1 MLDVMYLELVEDTR
15 AGVTAV
21 VQHISTRIEQAL
33 FHPLQTPSVPYK
45 LALRCGAVPI
55 LGVPGSPSRPVFSV
69 NHCMFCCGLT
79 AVFELAGREYAGCL
93 YDSQPVLPDMPNHS
107 F

>member
-33 FHPLQTPSVPYK
+33 FHPLRTPLVPYK
-45 LALRCGAVPI
+45 LALRCCSN
-55 LGVPGSPSRPVFSV
+55 PGRTW
-69 NHCMFCCGLT
+69 LAIT
-79 AVFELAGREYAGCL
+79 ACFLSQSL
-93 YDSQPVLPDMPNHS
+93 YVLLRVDSCI
-107 F
+107 